1 MFNVGNHSIR
11 GTIRAK
17 YLLAD
22 NVRYKQ
28 SRNGLILEFRNF
40 RNKMAA
46 LEDVM
51 AESSNMFALITP
63 VFENRELINYV
74 EVKAQ

>member
-28 SRNGLILEFRNF
+28 SRNVLIL
-40 RNKMAA
+40 
-46 LEDVM
+46 
-51 AESSNMFALITP
+51 
-63 VFENRELINYV
+63 
-74 EVKAQ
+74 

>member
-40 RNKMAA
+40 RIQGKA
-46 LEDVM
+46 LEIK
-51 AESSNMFALITP
+51 AEVAYRGDKKTKETKKKKKTSG
-63 VFENRELINYV
+63 
-74 EVKAQ
+74 